1 MDNNT
6 LLCQPVLFNTTKYF
20 KIPLYSIVVATGLP
34 LNCLALYALIHQ
46 MKKSV
51 ILSVYI
57 TNLVLANLLQIL
69 TLPFWIYHSYQD
81 HHWGLGEEF
90 CIVSALAF
98 RTNFYAKNCFLCLI
112 AMERYLGLVHPLMFQ
127 RLQTIRG
134 AIKMSV
140 ATWFVVTVLCAT
152 GIALQVKNPNRSQ
165 DNCLDDSVLD
175 KGYAR
180 FKVSIIGFSFF
191 IPCLMMGFFY
201 FKVLLELRKVV
212 SLEKRVKK
220 QIYGFVSLIIATF
233 FLLFMPY
240 QLISSFRFYSELMT
254 KGDNGQLCEFVK
266 DLFIYMQVTLCL
278 STLDNILDP
287 LLYILLL
294 KDIRAELKDT
304 LSIKQLAKKL
314 KKYRRDSLIQASGLS
329 KPFL

>member
-1 MDNNT
+1 MDNTT
-6 LLCQPVLFNTTKYF
+6 LLCQPVFNTTKYF
-20 KIPLYSIVVATGLP
+20 KIPVYSIVVATGLP
-34 LNCLALYALIHQ
+34 LNCLALYALIRQ

-69 TLPFWIYHSYQD
+69 TLPFWIYSSYQD
-81 HHWGLGEEF
+81 HHWGLGKVF
-90 CIVSALAF
+90 CVVASLAF

-112 AMERYLGLVHPLMFQ
+112 AMERYMGLVHPLMFQ

-134 AIKMSV
+134 AVKMSV

-152 GIALQVKNPNRSQ
+152 GIALQMENPYPRQ

-201 FKVLLELRKVV
+201 FRVLFELRKVV

-233 FLLFMPY
+233 FLLFIPY
-240 QLISSFRFYSELMT
+240 QVISSFRFYSELMT
-254 KGDNGQLCEFVK
+254 KDDSVQLCEFVK
-266 DLFIYMQVTLCL
+266 NVFIYMQATLCL

-294 KDIRAELKDT
+294 KDIRAELKET
-304 LSIKQLAKKL
+304 LSIKAHGTGHLNKSEE
-314 KKYRRDSLIQASGLS
+314 RDISLYFTSEQM
-329 KPFL
+329 